1 VRRPTVSVDVEPIV
15 GEQTM
20 INLKSLP
27 TVAKL
32 ITEIV
37 NKEINDLV
45 FPKRLPMEVPCVHE
59 SLKIDR
65 EGKIITS

>member
-1 VRRPTVSVDVEPIV
+1 MSVDVEPII

-27 TVAKL
+27 TIAKL

>member
-1 VRRPTVSVDVEPIV
+1 MSVDVEPIV

-27 TVAKL
+27 KVTEL
-32 ITEIV
+32 ITDIV

-45 FPKRLPMEVPCVHE
+45 FPKRLPMEVPCKHE
-59 SLKIDR
+59 SFKIDR
-65 EGKIITS
+65 EGKIII